1 MPRDE
6 NMRKINVLKML
17 SIVGVIFSLCFT
29 ANSLATVPGQW
40 GHPWDTDY
48 IDPLYYY
55 VYDQWNGFSNAVSDW
70 NDLNTDFGSI
80 IRTGDDIGPLVVD
93 TYYSSSDGLC
103 GWCSAYPSSGDVTSM
118 SIGLND
124 YYLTHGEELGL
135 NLPLNTTN
143 KRKSVCAHE
152 LGHVQDLWHVAAGSI
167 MVTTGG
173 GRLNMGI
180 WSPTADD
187 ETGVNNLW

>member
-1 MPRDE
+1 
-6 NMRKINVLKML
+6 MRKINILKML
-17 SIVGVIFSLCFT
+17 NIVGVMFTLCFI

-40 GHPWDTDY
+40 GHPWDPGY
-48 IDPLYYY
+48 INPLTYY
-55 VYDQWNGFSNAVSDW
+55 VYDWWDGFSYAVSDW
-70 NDLNTDFGSI
+70 NNLDTDFGSI
-80 IRTGDDIGPLVVD
+80 SRTGDDMGPLVVF
-93 TYYSSSDGLC
+93 TYNSSTDGAC
-103 GWCSAYPSSGDVTSM
+103 GFTSVYPTSGQVTTM

-124 YYLTHGEELGL
+124 YYLTHGEGLGL

-180 WSPTADD
+180 WAPTADD
-187 ETGVNNLW
+187 KTGVNNLW